1 MCRYRKKE
9 QKKTYCKKKKKK
21 TPPISLSLSLSLFLP
36 HLLISIF
43 SPSPYLSFP
52 LPRRNR
58 AKKTKTHLANK
69 VNTKKKKRYR
79 DEAEETENDPW
90 RREANQMNKFRT
102 KKLSNNFS
110 RVERKR
116 ERDVGVH
123 LSIASSSSSCATAG
137 IGLEELGRPRAA
149 KHAVQGLAQ
158 PRRGLGRGP
167 DEEREKAR
175 REAVPEHRLGEEAD
189 GADVDPAGEGLACYF
204 VVREGGGFEEKRVS
218 FSVA

>member
-1 MCRYRKKE
+1 MQEEKE
-9 QKKTYCKKKKKK
+9 KNTSHL
-21 TPPISLSLSLSLFLP
+21 SLSLSLSLFLP

-123 LSIASSSSSCATAG
+123 LSIASSSSSSCATAG

>member
-1 MCRYRKKE
+1 
-9 QKKTYCKKKKKK
+9 
-21 TPPISLSLSLSLFLP
+21 
-36 HLLISIF
+36 
-43 SPSPYLSFP
+43 
-52 LPRRNR
+52 
-58 AKKTKTHLANK
+58 
-69 VNTKKKKRYR
+69 
-79 DEAEETENDPW
+79 
-90 RREANQMNKFRT
+90 MNKFRT

-123 LSIASSSSSCATAG
+123 LSIASSSSSSCATAG

-175 REAVPEHRLGEEAD
+175 REAAEKAAREE
-189 GADVDPAGEGLACYF
+189 
-204 VVREGGGFEEKRVS
+204 VRQ
-218 FSVA
+218 